1 MSETG
6 LELVFFGFSALP
18 LARSCR
24 IRLEHESHSCT
35 ESLSDVCKVSRRSH
49 GGITLEMAD
58 DEKEQRGPNV
68 DGNQME
74 IKIEPTMQCYVE
86 EEHENSFSSFEA
98 NGAIP
103 STADVGALNLWTSK
117 ATTCLIGQYKKY
129 RSMVGQSTQ
138 IRSLREMFEMISLE
152 MQNYGFYFSPQK
164 CENKWRVLERKYKN
178 LVFRER
184 LKKPGRMRHYG
195 HWEHKRALDEIFNEK
210 ERHVYFEENDFPSPT
225 RSVKY
230 SRMILP
236 KTTSEQPTSSSNSN
250 NNQNN
255 DPLATLISNAIPE
268 KQREESDYKVTLTT
282 LFERFLD
289 EMGKNFALAERN
301 KEKRH
306 KEEMAMRQ
314 NELEV
319 KRRLLKL
326 KEQKIELQKCQMI
339 AAAQHFH
346 LNKQ

>member
-1 MSETG
+1 
-6 LELVFFGFSALP
+6 
-18 LARSCR
+18 
-24 IRLEHESHSCT
+24 
-35 ESLSDVCKVSRRSH
+35 
-49 GGITLEMAD
+49 
-58 DEKEQRGPNV
+58 
-68 DGNQME
+68 ME
-74 IKIEPTMQCYVE
+74 IKVEPTLQCYVE
-86 EEHENSFSSFEA
+86 EEHENGFPGFEN

-103 STADVGALNLWTSK
+103 SSADVGALNLWTSK
-117 ATTCLIGQYKKY
+117 ATTCLISQYKKY

-210 ERHVYFEENDFPSPT
+210 RRHIYLEENEFPSPAGG
-225 RSVKY
+225 SAKY
-230 SRMILP
+230 TFILP
-236 KTTSEQPTSSSNSN
+236 KPSGEDQTGTVEQ
-250 NNQNN
+250 QKQD
-255 DPLATLISNAIPE
+255 DPLAAPTSNSLAKNKSDQADSNGPFPAIF
-268 KQREESDYKVTLTT
+268 D
-282 LFERFLD
+282 RFL
-289 EMGKNFALAERN
+289 EEIAKNFANAEKN

-319 KRRLLKL
+319 QKRLLKL
-326 KEQKIELQKCQMI
+326 KEQKLELQKCQII
-339 AAAQHFH
+339 AAAQHLH
-346 LNKQ
+346 LNM